1 MPDDAFSHTLKIKRN
16 GGDDVQK
23 CNITAPDIETL
34 EQRVEQTIERMETW
48 ADDISHIGHSDARSL
63 ADDQG
68 TLQEVSKP

>member
-1 MPDDAFSHTLKIKRN
+1 MPDDAFSHTLKVKRN

-34 EQRVEQTIERMETW
+34 ETRVEQTIERMETW
-48 ADDISHIGHSDARSL
+48 ADEIASIGTSDARSL

-68 TLQEVSKP
+68 TLQEVGQS